1 MPEPVRVRRVTLRD
15 IAERVGVTA
24 SAVSMA
30 LADNPRISVA
40 TRKTI
45 QEAAKQ
51 LEYVPSSA
59 AQALRNQRAGTIAL
73 IVPTTATHVF
83 GHSYF
88 MHVLEGT
95 TSVANEHD
103 VQLLVSTNPDNDHGL
118 AAYER
123 VMRSHSAD
131 GAILTSAAIDD
142 PTVERLI
149 HSGLPVVLIGNFP
162 HLPTAITV
170 GIDDRQASRSITEHL
185 IAVHQRTRLLHLSG
199 NLDHQT
205 GIDRR
210 DGFID
215 AVRAHG
221 IEAQAQVVEGD
232 LSEAAGAAGV
242 LAVGDRIMEID
253 GIVAANDDMAFGA
266 LTALRAAKIE
276 VPGTLSIVGFDDFGL
291 ARITSPSITT
301 VRVPAQRI
309 ARIASE
315 RLFEIMAGENAGWQR
330 RQVDVELVL
339 RQSCGCQPSAAPEHD
354 AAVVPVISAP
364 GPSCARPSSR
374 EPFSRHDMTGF
385 YPNAAL
391 CCSI

>member
-1 MPEPVRVRRVTLRD
+1 MPKPTRARRVTLRD
-15 IAERVGVTA
+15 IGDQVGVTA

-30 LADNPRISVA
+30 LAGNPRIGA
-40 TRKTI
+40 ETRKTI
-45 QEAAKQ
+45 QQAAAE
-51 LEYVPSSA
+51 LGYVPSSA

-95 TSVANEHD
+95 SSVANEHD
-103 VQLLVSTNPDNDHGL
+103 VQLLVSTNPDKEHGL

-149 HSGLPVVLIGNFP
+149 ESRLPVVLIGNFP
-162 HLPTAITV
+162 HLPNAITV
-170 GIDDRQASRSITEHL
+170 GIDDRSASRAMTEHL
-185 IAVHQRTRLLHLSG
+185 IDVHGRTRLLHIAG

-210 DGFID
+210 DGFLD
-215 AVRAHG
+215 AVRSAG
-221 IEAQAQVVEGD
+221 LEAAAQIIEGD
-232 LSEAAGAAGV
+232 LDEDAGSAAIASLSLEV
-242 LAVGDRIMEID
+242 EQLD

-266 LTALRAAKIE
+266 LTALRS
-276 VPGTLSIVGFDDFGL
+276 LSIGVPDRIALVGFDDFGL
-291 ARITSPSITT
+291 ARVTTPSLSS

-315 RLFEIMAGENAGWQR
+315 RLFEIMNGDEAGWR
-330 RQVDVELVL
+330 RRRVEVELVF
-339 RQSCGCQPSAAPEHD
+339 RQSCGCQAMD
-354 AAVVPVISAP
+354 AKEDDEVV
-364 GPSCARPSSR
+364 RPLETASDD
-374 EPFSRHDMTGF
+374 P
-385 YPNAAL
+385 
-391 CCSI
+391 I